1 MAFYTVRELWAAVSQ
16 AANTAGVTGYATPF
30 IKGAEARITH
40 GGTIDAG
47 PLGDLVDPTTIRA
60 TVNFTYHT
68 VAEVL
73 SGVDTLLNTN
83 PPGLGDLETL
93 IPKGVLMAVG
103 DIQITQFS
111 ELPAVRLKGDNTDST
126 AIAATVGVDLRGD
139 AMLPLVAQV
148 EGGTTSVGLNATV
161 IGSPTPVGV
170 TVANPAGQ
178 KLSVGADIGN
188 TANAPFGLAV
198 SGPNGGSIAAAVT
211 IGGTAPLKIDLG
223 SLGFQPGLKITFH
236 LFGLSFLPLLS
247 IRLRGNATF
256 GS

>member
-30 IKGAEARITH
+30 IKGTPTAQWTSDPVVI
-40 GGTIDAG
+40 AG
-47 PLGDLVDPTTIRA
+47 VEVGRKNIRVTVDWGFY
-60 TVNFTYHT
+60 TVG
-68 VAEVL
+68 ELL
-73 SGVDTLLNTN
+73 SGIESFLNTD
-83 PPGLGDLETL
+83 PPALGNLPTL

-161 IGSPTPVGV
+161 IGSATPVGV